1 MNKSTRYLVVLMTM
15 QILLCFCLTI
25 VNAQEQEC
33 CMRKTYNS
41 KLNVF
46 TGTISHP
53 EIDQDYLE
61 HTDIQDLI
69 DYFMLKANR

>member
-1 MNKSTRYLVVLMTM
+1 
-15 QILLCFCLTI
+15 
-25 VNAQEQEC
+25 
-33 CMRKTYNS
+33 MRKTYNS

-61 HTDIQDLI
+61 HTDMQDLI